1 MIIVA
6 IPEGLPL
13 TVGISLAFSVMKM
26 YNSDKILVRKLD
38 APEKM
43 GEIEEI
49 IIGKTGTITQADMKV
64 AKFWCEDS
72 TIINSRK
79 NTILNC
85 ELAQISVERIKESIL
100 YNCDSRVEMDSTNFI
115 PVGNPT
121 EVGLL
126 KFLQDADIPI

>member
-1 MIIVA
+1 
-6 IPEGLPL
+6 
-13 TVGISLAFSVMKM
+13 M

>member
-115 PVGNPT
+115 PVGNAT

>member
-1 MIIVA
+1 LIIVA

-49 IIGKTGTITQADMKV
+49 IIGKTGTITQADMTDC
-64 AKFWCEDS
+64 FLFFMLS
-72 TIINSRK
+72 SR
-79 NTILNC
+79 N
-85 ELAQISVERIKESIL
+85 
-100 YNCDSRVEMDSTNFI
+100 
-115 PVGNPT
+115 
-121 EVGLL
+121 
-126 KFLQDADIPI
+126 